1 MSRTALYYRLLPRSA
16 TSAAAKRHVRTVPVR
31 LVRLENN
38 LQKKHPDRVFAA
50 ESYNSAFA
58 FGIAEIIGRHSAI
71 AFSVDD
77 KSSVHIGTT
86 AAKEQRP
93 MLMNMS
99 ASLRVRLPDHD
110 FAVGSRHLLVPSV
123 VGINR
128 INEGGKVGY
137 SGETY
142 VAVRSQKHNNSSA
155 YTHHQDLLKVIE
167 LFPDAFKTEDG
178 RVKPVMIKG
187 TDGGPDENPRFE
199 KNINMGC
206 KTFKEFNLDLYIE
219 VTNAPGLSAFNKV
232 ERKMFHLS
240 KELTGVLLPYDTYGS
255 HLDNAGKTIDLEME
269 IRNFEAAGTTLANIW
284 GDLVIDGYDT
294 VAEFVKDPPPVEVET
309 FIPTAIF
316 RSKHLLETQYM
327 SVYMKCSDPACCK
340 PFITNV
346 EALFPH
352 RRIPPLIPIK
362 KSNAGIVALAQSK
375 EYDQSLEFLPL
386 GLRIVFGDSLIPGD
400 VKKKFHDQVPY
411 DSQHPG

>member
-1 MSRTALYYRLLPRSA
+1 
-16 TSAAAKRHVRTVPVR
+16 
-31 LVRLENN
+31 
-38 LQKKHPDRVFAA
+38 
-50 ESYNSAFA
+50 
-58 FGIAEIIGRHSAI
+58 
-71 AFSVDD
+71 
-77 KSSVHIGTT
+77 
-86 AAKEQRP
+86 
-93 MLMNMS
+93 
-99 ASLRVRLPDHD
+99 
-110 FAVGSRHLLVPSV
+110 
-123 VGINR
+123 
-128 INEGGKVGY
+128 
-137 SGETY
+137 
-142 VAVRSQKHNNSSA
+142 
-155 YTHHQDLLKVIE
+155 
-167 LFPDAFKTEDG
+167 
-178 RVKPVMIKG
+178 
-187 TDGGPDENPRFE
+187 
-199 KNINMGC
+199 
-206 KTFKEFNLDLYIE
+206 
-219 VTNAPGLSAFNKV
+219 
-232 ERKMFHLS
+232 MFHLS

-327 SVYMKCSDPACCK
+327 SVYMKCSDPACCE

-411 DSQHPG
+411 DYYFPSIQDKVFKRCCNKCGKYHATIKSLSIHKKVCKDKKQNEAKKRKIVESSDSEVEDIGEVQDELDAIVLTDDEDNDDDEIQELVSSRPKFSITYPDTFVERILNLKEWIKSPWAEIETEEVLDI